1 MKKYKKKYLK
11 KKYLKEY
18 IDMASTISVVTA
30 LTTVY
35 TVAQYGWWSYQY
47 IYRPLFS
54 TPAVAPIQVV
64 IPLNAWRDKKQKSI
78 TIDHS
83 DLEDLKS
90 ELIREIRIHENHFQ
104 LEKNKPTKS
113 IVIKRR
119 NSV

>member
-1 MKKYKKKYLK
+1 
-11 KKYLKEY
+11 
-18 IDMASTISVVTA
+18 MASTISVVTA

-64 IPLNAWRDKKQKSI
+64 IPINSWTAKKQKSI

-83 DLEDLKS
+83 DLEDLKA
-90 ELIREIRIHENHFQ
+90 ELIREIRIHENHFSSIK
-104 LEKNKPTKS
+104 EKNNVALP
-113 IVIKRR
+113 KRR
-119 NSV
+119 YSI